1 MGGLRGDCF
10 IMNRAS
16 KSRILIVDDD
26 EHFIRTTGTFLQGED
41 YTVDTARTGQKA
53 LEKMTA
59 QRPEVVLLDLILPD
73 MDGVEVLRQIRQIDR
88 NVAVIAVTG
97 YGDQQKAV
105 TVMKAGSCDY
115 LTKPF
120 RFRDL
125 AHSIEK
131 ALMWRDIQMIEDMS
145 EGYLATDGKRILY
158 ANRFVTDLLG
168 YSREEMKGIP
178 LGRLFPGEQS
188 AAFQRVARETG
199 GIWQTCEL
207 EVRHKD
213 GTPHTLEARIGRDT
227 FQGMEIM
234 AGFLRDITATKHLE
248 SALRETQTLYENLI
262 RTANDAIT
270 LINPE
275 GVFALVNPKFC
286 EMSGFSEKDAK
297 DLHFSRLIHPEDLP
311 LFADR
316 HRKTLAGEY
325 VSSNFQFRIL
335 RKTRDVVFVD
345 FSANPIT
352 MGGKII
358 GVQAIAR
365 DITERK
371 QAEKELRERMREL
384 EKWHKLTVDRE
395 LRMIELKKRIEELES
410 ELAHLKKLKGGE

>member
-1 MGGLRGDCF
+1 M
-10 IMNRAS
+10 
-16 KSRILIVDDD
+16 IVDDD
-26 EHFIRTTGTFLQGED
+26 EHFVKTTGTFLQSEG
-41 YTVDTARTGQKA
+41 YTVETAMTGQKA
-53 LEKMTA
+53 LEKATSE
-59 QRPEVVLLDLILPD
+59 RPQIVLLDLILPD
-73 MDGVEVLRQIRQIDR
+73 TDGVEVLRQIRQIDR
-88 NVAVIAVTG
+88 NIAVIAVTG
-97 YGDQQKAV
+97 HGDQQKAV

-120 RFRDL
+120 RLREL
-125 AHSIEK
+125 AHCIEK

-158 ANRFVTDLLG
+158 ANRFVNDLLG
-168 YSREEMKGIP
+168 YSREEMKYIP
-178 LGRLFPGEQS
+178 LGRLFPGEQP
-188 AAFQRVARETG
+188 AAFQRRGRKTG
-199 GIWQTCEL
+199 GMWQTCEL
-207 EVRHKD
+207 EARHKD
-213 GTPHTLEARIGRDT
+213 GTPHTLEARIGGDT
-227 FQGMEIM
+227 FQGMEIL
-234 AGFLRDITATKHLE
+234 AVFLRDITATKHLE

-275 GVFALVNPKFC
+275 GIFVLVNPKFC
-286 EMSGFSEKDAK
+286 EMSGYSEEEAK
-297 DLHFSRLIHPEDLP
+297 DLHFSTLVHPEDLS
-311 LFADR
+311 LFTDR
-316 HRKTLAGEY
+316 HRRTLAGEN
-325 VSSNFQFRIL
+325 VSSSFQFRIL
-335 RKTRDVVFVD
+335 RKTGDIVFVD

-395 LRMIELKKRIEELES
+395 LRMIELKKRIEDLES

>member
-1 MGGLRGDCF
+1 M
-10 IMNRAS
+10 
-16 KSRILIVDDD
+16 IVDDD
-26 EHFIRTTGTFLQGED
+26 EHFVKTTGTFLQSEG
-41 YTVDTARTGQKA
+41 YTVETAMTGQKA
-53 LEKMTA
+53 LEKATSE
-59 QRPEVVLLDLILPD
+59 RPQIVLLDLILPD
-73 MDGVEVLRQIRQIDR
+73 TDGVEVLRQIRQIDR
-88 NVAVIAVTG
+88 NIAVIAVTG
-97 YGDQQKAV
+97 HGDQQKAV

-120 RFRDL
+120 RLREL
-125 AHSIEK
+125 AHCIEK

-158 ANRFVTDLLG
+158 ANRFVNDLLG
-168 YSREEMKGIP
+168 YSREEMKYIP

-188 AAFQRVARETG
+188 AAFQRRSRKTG
-199 GIWQTCEL
+199 GMWQTCEL
-207 EVRHKD
+207 EARHKD
-213 GTPHTLEARIGRDT
+213 GTPHTLEARIGGDT
-227 FQGMEIM
+227 FQGMEIL
-234 AGFLRDITATKHLE
+234 AVFLRDITATKHLE

-275 GVFALVNPKFC
+275 GIFVLVNPKFC
-286 EMSGFSEKDAK
+286 EMSGYSEEEAK
-297 DLHFSRLIHPEDLP
+297 DLHFSTLVHPEDLS
-311 LFADR
+311 LFTDR
-316 HRKTLAGEY
+316 HRRTLAGEN
-325 VSSNFQFRIL
+325 VSSSFQFRIL
-335 RKTRDVVFVD
+335 RKTGDIVFVD

-395 LRMIELKKRIEELES
+395 LRMIELKKRIEDLES